1 MPVTGLVHRCVL
13 ERSMVEE
20 DGAGGGHSRGGEEHP
35 GHPGFTDTAL
45 QTSVMSGR
53 LLLPFIISSC

>member
-20 DGAGGGHSRGGEEHP
+20 GGGEGHSRGGEEHP

-45 QTSVMSGR
+45 QTSAMSGR
-53 LLLPFIISSC
+53 LLLLFIISSC

>member
-20 DGAGGGHSRGGEEHP
+20 EGGGTQQGQVEE
-35 GHPGFTDTAL
+35 HPGFTDTAL
-45 QTSVMSGR
+45 QTSAMSGR
-53 LLLPFIISSC
+53 LLLLFTVSSC